1 MDEVIEK
8 DKGFR
13 KNFIWNIIGTT
24 FNAFNSLFFMIIVT
38 RVNGTTD
45 AGIFT
50 LAFTTACI
58 LYMIGVYAGRIFQVT
73 ENEKIN
79 DKEYIVN
86 RIGTF
91 ALMIIISIAFVFIK
105 KYDTYKG
112 WVFIIICLYKAMEAF
127 SDVLYGVLQKKD
139 LLYKVG
145 KSFFV
150 KALIS
155 LISFLVIDLIT
166 KNLICASVMIIITNF
181 LVIVLYD
188 LPNVLKVIDKKQEIK
203 FKNVIRIYKTGFFI
217 FAISFL
223 GLYIMNVPK
232 YAIDDFLN
240 EHIQAIYG
248 IIIMPATVVGL
259 FGQFII
265 HPYLN
270 IIAGLH
276 KEGKLEEVKKILVK
290 IILVILTLGLICVV
304 GAYILGIPVLE
315 LIYGIDLKEY
325 RIHLSVIIL
334 ASTLS
339 VIGTIYSSMLT
350 TIRKTF
356 IQFIIYCILTVI
368 AIISSYLLTY
378 YLGINGATGAY
389 FVIMSLQFL
398 LYYLFTNSI
407 LDKMI
412 KEKSDET

>member
-1 MDEVIEK
+1 
-8 DKGFR
+8 
-13 KNFIWNIIGTT
+13 
-24 FNAFNSLFFMIIVT
+24 
-38 RVNGTTD
+38 
-45 AGIFT
+45 
-50 LAFTTACI
+50 
-58 LYMIGVYAGRIFQVT
+58 
-73 ENEKIN
+73 
-79 DKEYIVN
+79 
-86 RIGTF
+86 
-91 ALMIIISIAFVFIK
+91 
-105 KYDTYKG
+105 
-112 WVFIIICLYKAMEAF
+112 
-127 SDVLYGVLQKKD
+127 
-139 LLYKVG
+139 
-145 KSFFV
+145 
-150 KALIS
+150 
-155 LISFLVIDLIT
+155 
-166 KNLICASVMIIITNF
+166 MIIITNF

>member
-1 MDEVIEK
+1 MEEAIEK
-8 DKGFR
+8 NKKFR

-24 FNAFNSLFFMIIVT
+24 FNSFNSLFFMIIVT
-38 RVNGTTD
+38 RVNGTND

-50 LAFTTACI
+50 LAYTTACI
-58 LYMIGVYAGRIFQVT
+58 LYIIGVYAGRIFQVT
-73 ENEKIN
+73 ESEKIN
-79 DKEYIVN
+79 DKEYIIN

-91 ALMIIISIAFVFIK
+91 LLMIIISISFVFIK
-105 KYDTYKG
+105 GYDTYKA
-112 WVFIIICLYKAMEAF
+112 WIFIIICLYKAMEAF
-127 SDVLYGVLQKKD
+127 SDVIYGVLQKND

-145 KSFFV
+145 KSFFA
-150 KALIS
+150 KALIA
-155 LISFLVIDLIT
+155 LIAFLIVDLLT
-166 KNLICASVMIIITNF
+166 KNLILASTMIVIANI

-188 LPNVLKVIDKKQEIK
+188 IPNALKVIDKRQKIN
-203 FKNVIRIYKTGFFI
+203 FKNVIKIYKTGFFI

-270 IIAGLH
+270 TIVGLY
-276 KEGKLEEVKKILVK
+276 KENKLEEVKKILIK
-290 IILVILTLGLICVV
+290 IILVILALGLMCVI

-315 LIYGIDLKEY
+315 LIYGINLKEY
-325 RIHLSVIIL
+325 RIHLAVIIL

-339 VIGTIYSSMLT
+339 VIGTIYSSILT

-356 IQFIIYCILTVI
+356 IQFIIYCILTIV
-368 AIISSYLLTY
+368 AIIASYLLTY
-378 YLGINGATGAY
+378 YCEINGATGAY
-389 FVIMSLQFL
+389 FIIMSLQFL
-398 LYYLFTNSI
+398 LYNLFTNNI
-407 LDKMI
+407 LNKMI
-412 KEKSDET
+412 KENKNET

>member
-1 MDEVIEK
+1 
-8 DKGFR
+8 
-13 KNFIWNIIGTT
+13 
-24 FNAFNSLFFMIIVT
+24 MIIVT
-38 RVNGTTD
+38 RVNGTND

-50 LAFTTACI
+50 LAYTTACI

-112 WVFIIICLYKAMEAF
+112 WIFIIICLYKAMEAF

-259 FGQFII
+259 FGQFI
-265 HPYLN
+265 
-270 IIAGLH
+270 
-276 KEGKLEEVKKILVK
+276 VKKILVK